1 MMRALA
7 DRAVLLGERGGRLG
21 PTRDVLQER
30 REGRVREQRP
40 DRGREGGHGRRAD
53 AGLTHGHRVPG
64 DEFCNIAVAALAS
77 AGDVTKASTDL
88 VTAMTGNDINALHT
102 ASQQILDNGTQATHF
117 YTLGATVADDQ
128 ATKDAFTGL
137 SQFVAQYSVPMGQA
151 GVSAATVPDFTT
163 AIRTLFSD
171 PSLTPLLQ
179 NVAGWTQATSA
190 FTKQHC
196 AIS

>member
-1 MMRALA
+1 VKQSTLIRASVAGIAIVLA
-7 DRAVLLGERGGRLG
+7 LSLSACRSGDSSTGAVGATGAPSIQG
-21 PTRDVLQER
+21 
-30 REGRVREQRP
+30 
-40 DRGREGGHGRRAD
+40 
-53 AGLTHGHRVPG
+53 G

-102 ASQQILDNGTQATHF
+102 ASQQILDNSTQATHF
-117 YTLGATVADDQ
+117 YTLGAAAANDQ

-151 GVSAATVPDFTT
+151 GVSAATVPAFTASIT
-163 AIRTLFSD
+163 TLFSD
-171 PSLTPLLQ
+171 PALKPLLQ
-179 NVAGWTQATSA
+179 NAAGWAQTTST

-196 AIS
+196 AIG

>member
-1 MMRALA
+1 MKHTTLARAGAAGMALVLA
-7 DRAVLLGERGGRLG
+7 LSLSACRSGDSSTA
-21 PTRDVLQER
+21 
-30 REGRVREQRP
+30 
-40 DRGREGGHGRRAD
+40 A
-53 AGLTHGHRVPG
+53 AGATGAPSIQGG

-102 ASQQILDNGTQATHF
+102 ASQQILDNSTQATHF

-137 SQFVAQYSVPMGQA
+137 SQFVARYSVPMGQA
-151 GVSAATVPDFTT
+151 GVSAATVPAFTT

-179 NVAGWTQATSA
+179 NVPGWTQATSA